1 MYRNGQVFHI
11 NSRSR
16 NTGTD
21 ADFTYEI
28 EFQGGTKPTHVV
40 CLSASI
46 PKSYY
51 LVAAP
56 SNTFILVEDTKQAE
70 LTLPEGNYTLI
81 SLKATLTDLLNANSP
96 NDYTYT
102 VSTPDYKSVDDG
114 KLTFS
119 VSGNDS
125 VQPAISF
132 ANGSALFEL
141 MGFEES
147 SVNWF
152 DTDTLKSTN
161 MINLQKESTL
171 YIHSDMCS
179 DGKYNI
185 LQEVFANNS
194 SDFSN
199 ITYNCQVPELYAK
212 RITAR
217 GKNVYRFYLLD
228 ENSRPINLNGG
239 NMLITICCFNVIT
252 DDSLRIKL
260 NNFLTFETLK
270 QAAEID
276 AARQQAAQDQQAQS
290 DQADTSTK

>member
-1 MYRNGQVFHI
+1 MIRNGQIFHI

-21 ADFTYEI
+21 GDFTYEI
-28 EFQGGTKPTHVV
+28 EFQGSTKPSHVV

-56 SNTFILVEDTKQAE
+56 SNTFLLIEDAKQATI
-70 LTLPEGNYTLI
+70 TLQEGNYTLVSI
-81 SLKATLTDLLNANSP
+81 KATLTSLLSDNSP

-102 VSTPDYKSVDDG
+102 VSTPDSKTVDDG
-114 KLTFS
+114 KLTFT
-119 VSGNDS
+119 VSDNGG
-125 VQPAISF
+125 VQPQISF
-132 ANGSALFEL
+132 ANGSNLFEL

-147 SVNWF
+147 SVNTF
-152 DTDTLKSTN
+152 VDDVLKSTN

-194 SDFSN
+194 PDFYN
-199 ITYNCQVPELYAK
+199 ITYNCQVPDLYMK
-212 RITAR
+212 KITTK
-217 GKNVYRFYLLD
+217 GKNVYRLYLLD

-239 NMLITICCFNVIT
+239 NMLITICCFNIVS

-260 NNFLTFETLK
+260 NNYLTYETLK

-276 AARQQAAQDQQAQS
+276 AARQSKAQE
-290 DQADTSTK
+290 DTE

>member
-1 MYRNGQVFHI
+1 MIRNGQIFHI

-16 NTGTD
+16 NSGTD

-28 EFQGGTKPTHVV
+28 EFQGGTKPSHVV

-56 SNTFILVEDTKQAE
+56 SNAFLLIEEKKQATI
-70 LTLPEGNYTLI
+70 TLPEGNYTLV
-81 SLKATLTDLLNANSP
+81 SLKATLSSLLSDNSP

-102 VSTPDYKSVDDG
+102 VSTPDSKTVDDG
-114 KLTFS
+114 KLTFT
-119 VSGNDS
+119 VSGNDG
-125 VQPAISF
+125 VQPQISF
-132 ANGSALFEL
+132 ANGSNLFEL

-147 SVNWF
+147 SVNAF
-152 DTDTLKSTN
+152 AANTLKSTN

-194 SDFSN
+194 PDFYN
-199 ITYNCQVPELYAK
+199 ITYNCQVPDLYMK
-212 RITAR
+212 KITTK

-239 NMLITICCFNVIT
+239 NMLITICCFNMIN
-252 DDSLRIKL
+252 DDPIRIKL
-260 NNFLTFETLK
+260 NNFLTYETLK

-276 AARQQAAQDQQAQS
+276 AARQSAAQDAVE
-290 DQADTSTK
+290 